1 MAPHRSRSLSPL
13 WVFTAL
19 LLLYK
24 IHQTYFLGVFFHMQ
38 TFETRAAKQK
48 GADMSYQDE
57 DEGWRALVFDN
68 GSLLTKAGF
77 AGDDEP
83 TAVFPTRTDGQ
94 RYPIHRGIVT
104 NWQEMEEVWHHTFYK
119 VLRVAPEGHSVLL
132 TEAPTVSK
140 ADRETMVRI
149 MFETFHVPAMFVI
162 NPAIL
167 SLYATGRT
175 TGLVVDIGDGV
186 THIVP
191 IYEGYSIP
199 HAIIR
204 MEIAG
209 CDLTNYLMEL
219 LSERG
224 DSWITTADIHI
235 VRDLKEKYGYVSQET
250 DAENEAK
257 QQEEREREKTHTM
270 PDGRVITIG
279 HERFQTP
286 EALFHPSLLGQPRD
300 GIHTAIVKSIGACD
314 GDLHTDLYANIVL
327 TGGSTMFPGLE
338 QRLLKELTKL
348 APPQTT
354 IRLVS
359 SPNRSS
365 LGWLGGSILA
375 SLSTFQMMWI
385 SQEEYKESG
394 PGIVHDK
401 CY

>member
-1 MAPHRSRSLSPL
+1 
-13 WVFTAL
+13 
-19 LLLYK
+19 
-24 IHQTYFLGVFFHMQ
+24 
-38 TFETRAAKQK
+38 
-48 GADMSYQDE
+48 MSYQDE
-57 DEGWRALVFDN
+57 DEGWRTLVFDN

-140 ADRETMVRI
+140 ADREKMVRI
-149 MFETFHVPAMFVI
+149 MFETFGVPAMFVI

-186 THIVP
+186 AHIVP
-191 IYEGYSIP
+191 IYEGYSLP

-224 DSWITTADIHI
+224 DSWITAAEIHI
-235 VRDLKEKYGYVSQET
+235 VRDLKEKYGYVSQEP

-257 QQEEREREKTHTM
+257 RQDEREREKTHTM

-279 HERFQTP
+279 RERFQTP
-286 EALFHPSLLGQPRD
+286 EALFHPSLLGQQSD
-300 GIHTAIVKSIGACD
+300 GIHTAIFKSIGACD
-314 GDLHTDLYANIVL
+314 GDLHNDLYANIVL

-338 QRLLKELTKL
+338 QRLLKELTQL

-359 SPNRSS
+359 PTNRNR